1 MKFIT
6 QFADKKFSVD
16 SEKLDNKS
24 LFEFGTY
31 RDTQT
36 MVEEFLVAGRNLQAL
51 REHQFDDIDDDG
63 DFRIPTTRQ
72 KDSDIVDVYEE
83 AEALNASISESV
95 EKAKAESVANTAVA
109 NETEKENKS
118 VEHSDNE

>member
-16 SEKLDNKS
+16 SEKLNTRS
-24 LFEFGTY
+24 IFEFGTY

-51 REHQFDDIDDDG
+51 REHQFDDIGDDG

-72 KDSDIVDVYEE
+72 KDSDIIDVYNEVD
-83 AEALNASISESV
+83 ALNAIISDSV
-95 EKAKAESVANTAVA
+95 EKAKADSEAKKAEA
-109 NETEKENKS
+109 IKTEKEKKS
-118 VEHSDNE
+118 VEHSEKE